1 MAFIAKNPIV
11 SPQTNSPPVPP
22 PNTRGIF
29 PKDDGWYEIDDNG
42 NVRKLLNRS
51 SKSVPNDI
59 SAVTE
64 IIRCATS
71 YLNHKTDFTFTDTG
85 KGTLFD
91 DDFSADSPKI
101 DCSSAMMAWVMGI
114 PYEYSK
120 YAGKNN
126 SKHYEYGIKLPTN
139 PYATD
144 RPNRYYTHELAHYF
158 DDQGWCFVPDK
169 NYSDIAPGDI
179 IFVSFK
185 SRDGNSDFHDN
196 AYMKIDHCLLVIG
209 YKDPTHLICLHT
221 SDTYT
226 LNYYDVCVLPSD
238 YDSTSTNSYNNGIKL
253 VARLPFKAANN
264 ISKEPIFIDSKSFT
278 TTNTT
283 DGFLRTITLDEPL
296 KINTAYTLAASVENA
311 FTQTKPS
318 TNNYFGVRVSYA
330 DGTADETILSW
341 AKNAYPEDNLYRC
354 HFVTGNKVVTKIKLY
369 ILACTVAGH
378 KYNYSVLYE
387 GLVATT
393 PTDEDITNGISA
405 PERVSNKVTTLNT
418 DSTDTQY
425 PSAKAVYD
433 ELVKKLNA
441 DEAVGK
447 KTEQGG
453 EVFNNHDTNV
463 ALGIHS
469 HAEGDKTSTGLVG
482 LPATVSAN
490 GPFYFV
496 SVPLDVI
503 NKIESYDV
511 VDFYQDVSTDN
522 NNVKYEFVKSVQVGT
537 IRDKSFGINS
547 AVPVGQYLIR
557 VRGKDIGTDLIKQY
571 SGDYAHAEGHETVAD
586 GKYSHV
592 EGNRNIANGDGSHAE
607 GGNTDAIGYC
617 SHTEGIGT
625 EAIGKAS
632 HAEGWSTQAID
643 EYSHAEGSYTVANGE
658 SQHVQGKWNKE
669 DTENKYAHIVG
680 NGTSSSKRSNAHTL
694 DWDGNAWFSGDIKIH
709 GNSYDDTAASTVATQ
724 NYVEAH
730 IADKEDVSYRTTSIN
745 VESTDRQYPSAKAV
759 YDELNKKADKTAIST
774 STETTASITLLDN
787 TEARFGELTSLTV
800 TLPETISDSFISS
813 VVFKSGATATTVTVP
828 SDVYCQGADCKNGAF
843 LPKANKRYTMIF
855 SYDGIMNC
863 YIAAVPIQT
872 AQTQSEDVTEDEVTV
887 ANDESVSDEPES
899 VTEMSESAEEE
910 TEPNEVI

>member
-11 SPQTNSPPVPP
+11 SPQTNSPPLPP

-42 NVRKLLNRS
+42 NVRKLINRS

-71 YLNHKTDFTFTDTG
+71 YLNHKTDFTFTDSG

-139 PYATD
+139 PYATG

-221 SDTYT
+221 SNTYT

-238 YDSTSTNSYNNGIKL
+238 YDSTSKNSYNSGIKL

-283 DGFLRTITLDEPL
+283 NGFLRTITLDEPL

-341 AKNAYPEDNLYRC
+341 AKNVYPEDNLYRC
-354 HFVTGNKVVTKIKLY
+354 HFVTGDKAITKLKLY

-387 GLVATT
+387 GFVSTT
-393 PTDEDITNGISA
+393 PTDDDISNGVSIKESI
-405 PERVSNKVTTLNT
+405 SNKVTTLDS

-425 PSAKAVYD
+425 PSAKCA
-433 ELVKKLNA
+433 
-441 DEAVGK
+441 
-447 KTEQGG
+447 
-453 EVFNNHDTNV
+453 
-463 ALGIHS
+463 
-469 HAEGDKTSTGLVG
+469 
-482 LPATVSAN
+482 
-490 GPFYFV
+490 
-496 SVPLDVI
+496 
-503 NKIESYDV
+503 
-511 VDFYQDVSTDN
+511 
-522 NNVKYEFVKSVQVGT
+522 
-537 IRDKSFGINS
+537 
-547 AVPVGQYLIR
+547 
-557 VRGKDIGTDLIKQY
+557 
-571 SGDYAHAEGHETVAD
+571 
-586 GKYSHV
+586 
-592 EGNRNIANGDGSHAE
+592 
-607 GGNTDAIGYC
+607 
-617 SHTEGIGT
+617 
-625 EAIGKAS
+625 
-632 HAEGWSTQAID
+632 
-643 EYSHAEGSYTVANGE
+643 
-658 SQHVQGKWNKE
+658 
-669 DTENKYAHIVG
+669 
-680 NGTSSSKRSNAHTL
+680 
-694 DWDGNAWFSGDIKIH
+694 
-709 GNSYDDTAASTVATQ
+709 
-724 NYVEAH
+724 
-730 IADKEDVSYRTTSIN
+730 
-745 VESTDRQYPSAKAV
+745 
-759 YDELNKKADKTAIST
+759 YDELNKKANMQNLSGGFNGGLNTVAYDGGGAIGNGAMAWSGGAVGRGAVVFDGGGGAVGTGAMTVGGGAVGNGAESWDGFAGGKDAKTKIGSSTIDAIQLGAGTNPNVKTLQIYDYQLMDADGHIPNDRIPTKADKTTVSA
-774 STETTASITLLDN
+774 STEATPSITLSDN
-787 TEARFGELTSLTV
+787 TEARCGELTSLTV
-800 TLPETISDSFISS
+800 TLPETLSDSFISS
-813 VVFKSGATATTVTVP
+813 VVFKSGTTATTVTVP

-872 AQTQSEDVTEDEVTV
+872 SETQSEDVTEDEVTV
-887 ANDESVSDEPES
+887 ADNETAAE
-899 VTEMSESAEEE
+899 TSESAEEE